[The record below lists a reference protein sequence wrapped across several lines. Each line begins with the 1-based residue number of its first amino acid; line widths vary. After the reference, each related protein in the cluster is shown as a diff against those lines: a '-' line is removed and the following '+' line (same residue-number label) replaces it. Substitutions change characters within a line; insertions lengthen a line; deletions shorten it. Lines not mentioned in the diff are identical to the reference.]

1 MQIIIFGAPGVG
13 KGTQAKIIAKELN
26 ISHISTGDILREA
39 VANQTELG
47 KKAKEIMD
55 SGALVPDEIMAGI
68 IKDVLAGE
76 NCKKGFI
83 LDGFPRTEAQAQILD
98 PILLNLNI
106 SDLKVVKLDIDD
118 EVIVNRLNKRR
129 VCSSCKSITN
139 LLLLD
144 DENKCPSCGETGTF
158 VQRDDDKED
167 VIRHRLDV
175 YNSTT
180 LPVLKFYENKTDI
193 IYINANQEIGKISGE
208 ILGKLK

>member
-13 KGTQAKIIAKELN
+13 KGTQAKIIAKELE
-26 ISHISTGDILREA
+26 ILHISTGDILREA

-47 KKAKEIMD
+47 NKAKEIMD

-68 IKDVLAGE
+68 IKDVLASSE
-76 NCKKGFI
+76 CKKGFI

-98 PILLNLNI
+98 PILTNLNI

-129 VCSSCKSITN
+129 VCTNCKNITN
-139 LLLLD
+139 LLLLE
-144 DENKCPSCGETGTF
+144 DENKCPSCGGKGTF

-180 LPVLKFYENKTDI
+180 LPVLKFYDDKTNI
-193 IYINANQEIGKISGE
+193 IYINANQEINKISEE
-208 ILGKLK
+208 ILEKLK